1 MQVQLLSAGPTHT
14 KMAWLLWLPA
24 LERRV
29 EETRVWSMSHFDNLG
44 LVTEVL
50 GALHQS
56 TPITAVIS
64 GKAPGADTLGE
75 KWAHMNNVPVV
86 PFPADW
92 SKHGRAAG
100 PIRNQQMLDDFFVL
114 GSQWRRP
121 FVSVVGTKPTI
132 LPSILGRTACTRD
145 QSRVSTATPPLSPR
159 LKNL

>member
-1 MQVQLLSAGPTHT
+1 M
-14 KMAWLLWLPA
+14 
-24 LERRV
+24 RV
-29 EETRVWSMSHFDNLG
+29 LVCGGRNFDNLG

-92 SKHGRAAG
+92 AKHGRAAG
-100 PIRNQQMLDDFFVL
+100 PIRNQQMLDEGKPDM
-114 GSQWRRP
+114 
-121 FVSVVGTKPTI
+121 VVAFPGGT
-132 LPSILGRTACTRD
+132 GTRD
-145 QSRVSTATPPLSPR
+145 MCRRAISARIRIVEVPVPNKQAKGDPELCR
-159 LKNL
+159 